1 MTLNKTQTLKVENT
15 FFNPKDTLECGQV
28 FRFKPFK
35 LGYLVFSLDKCCYI
49 YEENGFTHIES
60 EDINYFKN
68 YFDLETDYQSIY
80 NRVKR
85 FGVDFLT
92 QALEYGKGIR
102 ILRQNKVETAFSFI
116 ISQNNNIIRI
126 KNTIEKLCEALGE
139 KKSFMGEP
147 YYSFPSVNS
156 LAGKSKEFYRELGLG
171 YRDGY
176 VLEFAKK
183 LQSGYDLQSLTSLP
197 TALLER
203 ELTSVYG
210 IGKKVADCI
219 LLFAYARTG
228 SFPVDTWIEKL
239 YRENF
244 GGTLKDRNKISK
256 ELSEKFGDLSG
267 YVQQYVFHYRRKI
280 DLKGV

>member
-1 MTLNKTQTLKVENT
+1 MTLNKIQTFKVESA

-35 LGYLVFSLDKCCYI
+35 LGYLVFSLDKCCYL
-49 YEENGFTHIES
+49 YEENGFTYIES

-80 NRVKR
+80 NRVR
-85 FGVDFLT
+85 GFEVDFLT

-102 ILRQNKVETAFSFI
+102 ILKQDKTETAFSFI
-116 ISQNNNIIRI
+116 ISQNNNIVRI

-139 KKSFMGEP
+139 KKSFMGET
-147 YYSFPSVNS
+147 YYSFPSVEA
-156 LAGKSKEFYRELGLG
+156 LAIKSKEFYRELGLG

-183 LQSGYDLQSLTSLP
+183 LQAGYNLQSLTALS
-197 TALLER
+197 TALLEK
-203 ELTSVYG
+203 ELISVYG

-219 LLFAYARTG
+219 LLFAYYRTG

-244 GGTLKDRNKISK
+244 GGALKDRNKISQ
-256 ELSEKFGDLSG
+256 ELSERFGELSG
-267 YVQQYVFHYRRKI
+267 YVQQYVFYYRRVI